1 MEYNTKWCNVEEDF
15 TNIKVGIYG
24 ISWYTQI
31 ASIIN
36 IIHHLNQEYRWGT
49 HWNGECCLPTP
60 LDWKN
65 EIALERVYAHPSSLG
80 IFK

>member
-49 HWNGECCLPTP
+49 H
-60 LDWKN
+60 
-65 EIALERVYAHPSSLG
+65 
-80 IFK
+80 